1 MSGNHKRPP
10 QGTPRPYHFP
20 PLFSNQ
26 EQAAEYAAAQQ
37 QFDSGYDAGHQQGQ
51 QEGFAQ
57 GKEEGLAAGKQE
69 GLEQGMAQGR
79 QAGERLGRQ
88 QYEQVLPALKN
99 LATQLQQ
106 TLEQHLQEQKE
117 LLLQL
122 VLQVTQRVLPAELA
136 LQPQQILRL
145 VEESCATL
153 PDPRRDV
160 RIYLN
165 GQDRQRLLTLGFT
178 THGDWPLLE
187 DKDLKSGDCRIETS
201 SSVVEASLQE
211 RIGEC
216 MTAVAEK
223 LDDMHDH

>member
-1 MSGNHKRPP
+1 MSGNNKRSL

-37 QFDSGYDAGHQQGQ
+37 QFDSGYEAGHTQGQ

-57 GKEEGLAAGKQE
+57 GKEKGLAAGQQA

-88 QYEQVLPALKN
+88 QYEQVLPVLKT
-99 LATQLQQ
+99 LSAQLQQ
-106 TLEQHLQEQKE
+106 TLDQHLQEQKE
-117 LLLQL
+117 QLLQL

-153 PDPRRDV
+153 PDPRHDV

-165 GQDRQRLLTLGFT
+165 VQDRQRLLALGFSI
-178 THGDWPLLE
+178 HGDWPLLE
-187 DKDLKSGDCRIETS
+187 DKELKSGDCRIETS
-201 SSVVEASLQE
+201 SSVVEASLQA
-211 RIGEC
+211 RVAEC

-223 LDDMHDH
+223 LDAPHGD

>member
-1 MSGNHKRPP
+1 MSGNHKRLP

-99 LATQLQQ
+99 LASQLQQ
-106 TLEQHLQEQKE
+106 TLDQHLQEQKE

-165 GQDRQRLLTLGFT
+165 EQDRQRLLALGFT

-187 DKDLKSGDCRIETS
+187 DKNLQSGDCRIETS

-211 RIGEC
+211 RVGEC
-216 MTAVAEK
+216 MAAVAEK
-223 LDDMHDH
+223 LDGTHGH

>member
-1 MSGNHKRPP
+1 MSVNNKRQL

-51 QEGFAQ
+51 QEGFAE
-57 GKEEGLAAGKQE
+57 GKAEGLAAGKQE
-69 GLEQGMAQGR
+69 GLEQGMVQGR

-88 QYEQVLPALKN
+88 QYEQMLPALQN
-99 LATQLQQ
+99 LSTQLQQ
-106 TLEQHLQEQKE
+106 TLDQHLQEQKE
-117 LLLQL
+117 QLLQL

-165 GQDRQRLLTLGFT
+165 AQDRQRLLALGFT

-187 DKDLKSGDCRIETS
+187 DKNLKSGDCRIETS

-211 RIGEC
+211 RVGEC

-223 LDDMHDH
+223 LDGTHDH

>member
-1 MSGNHKRPP
+1 MSGNNKRPL

-37 QFDSGYDAGHQQGQ
+37 QFDSGYEAGHTQGQ

-57 GKEEGLAAGKQE
+57 GKDEGLAAGKQA
-69 GLEQGMAQGR
+69 GLEQGMTQGR

-88 QYEQVLPALKN
+88 QYEQVLPALSN
-99 LATQLQQ
+99 LSTQLQQ

-122 VLQVTQRVLPAELA
+122 VLQVTQRVFPAELA

-145 VEESCATL
+145 VEESCATP

-165 GQDRQRLLTLGFT
+165 VQDRQRLLALGFT

-187 DKDLKSGDCRIETS
+187 DKALQAGDCRIETS

-211 RIGEC
+211 RVGEC
-216 MTAVAEK
+216 MAAVAEK

>member
-1 MSGNHKRPP
+1 MSGNNKRPL
-10 QGTPRPYHFP
+10 QGTPRAYHFP

-37 QFDSGYDAGHQQGQ
+37 QFDSGYEAGHNQGQ

-88 QYEQVLPALKN
+88 QYEQMRPALKN
-99 LATQLQQ
+99 LSTQLQQ

-122 VLQVTQRVLPAELA
+122 VLQVTQRVFPAELA

-153 PDPRRDV
+153 PEPRRDV

-165 GQDRQRLLTLGFT
+165 VQDRQRLLALGFT
-178 THGDWPLLE
+178 AHGDWPLLE
-187 DKDLKSGDCRIETS
+187 DKELQAGDCRIETS

-223 LDDMHDH
+223 LDGSHGD